1 MIGKKESDLR
11 YPNMKADL
19 KLCNEQLAAICRGER
34 GPLAVMSVPPRTGD
48 FDMQF
53 SAAFDELEAYRA
65 TGLCPTICAEY
76 KKFEDEAVAKGV
88 PFSRIIELM
97 EAEKSGRLLVLPA
110 APGETVY
117 YADEDAGR
125 VMMGYINGY
134 RIRNNRAISFE
145 FFNLEL
151 DVEWH
156 SISLPLEEFGKTVF
170 FKEEKAEKVLGGAEY
185 DA

>member
-1 MIGKKESDLR
+1 MERLTKVDGIGQNDLIR
-11 YPNMKADL
+11 CFNCTIEKAGENL
-19 KLCNEQLAAICRGER
+19 ENCGYCEEGWREAIYRLAAYEDTG
-34 GPLAVMSVPPRTGD
+34 LAPEEVEAMRNT
-48 FDMQF
+48 M
-53 SAAFDELEAYRA
+53 EAYHKEADPLLRA
-65 TGLCPTICAEY
+65 KAL
-76 KKFEDEAVAKGV
+76 
-88 PFSRIIELM
+88 
-97 EAEKSGRLLVLPA
+97 GRLLVLPA

>member
-1 MIGKKESDLR
+1 MERLTKVDGIGQNDLIR
-11 YPNMKADL
+11 CFNCTIEKAGENLENCGYCEEGWREAIDR
-19 KLCNEQLAAICRGER
+19 LAAYEDTG
-34 GPLAVMSVPPRTGD
+34 LAPEEVEAMRNT
-48 FDMQF
+48 M
-53 SAAFDELEAYRA
+53 EAYHKEADPLLRA
-65 TGLCPTICAEY
+65 KAL
-76 KKFEDEAVAKGV
+76 
-88 PFSRIIELM
+88 
-97 EAEKSGRLLVLPA
+97 GRLLVLPA

>member
-1 MIGKKESDLR
+1 MERITIRGQHGIFVKPSHDFGIDPDDYDRVQEILAR
-11 YPNMKADL
+11 
-19 KLCNEQLAAICRGER
+19 LAAYE
-34 GPLAVMSVPPRTGD
+34 D
-48 FDMQF
+48 
-53 SAAFDELEAYRA
+53 
-65 TGLCPTICAEY
+65 TGLKPSICAEY

-97 EAEKSGRLLVLPA
+97 EAEKNGHLRVLPA
-110 APGETVY
+110 ALGETVY

-134 RIRNNRAISFE
+134 QIRVDGLMSFE

-156 SISLPLEEFGKTVF
+156 SIALPIGEFGKTVF
-170 FKEEKAEKVLGGAEY
+170 LTQEEAEKVLEGTEEK
-185 DA
+185 DEVNI